1 MTKLQKLRLEM
12 ADAIKAANK
21 IKGDKRLDE
30 LSATEREQYDTLQAN
45 ALTLGHAIR
54 SEEEV
59 NPEEAGEHIEASQG
73 ETAEIRALVGRSN
86 LHGFIGPIAQ
96 GQPVEGAER
105 ELQQAQS
112 LDVNQI
118 PWEMLAGAAPRRIQ
132 GADTATEGPTSGL
145 PTNQNPIIARVFART
160 AAAWLGV
167 MFPSVPV
174 GQSSY
179 PVLTGGASGEVKEKG
194 GTKDAE
200 KATWSVKTVSPTRLT
215 ARYVYRIEDQYSL
228 AGLEEALR
236 MDLSSVLGEA
246 LDKVILTGDG
256 TAPNP
261 AGFFDAD
268 SGLTVPTEAT
278 TEADAA
284 AYLTAV
290 MKAVDGKHAMEPS
303 EVRLLVGKDTLTHM
317 GTKFIDGTSDTAL
330 EKVKNISGGI
340 RVSDHVPGMDSN
352 KKTQLTLCARGM
364 GYAVAP
370 MWRAP
375 SVIRDEVTK
384 AASGEVALTILQ
396 LFNFQLVR
404 ASGFGL
410 ASFRLEPAGG

>member
-30 LSATEREQYDTLQAN
+30 LTAEEREQYDNLQAN

-59 NPEEAGEHIEASQG
+59 NPEESGEHIEASQG

-86 LHGFIGPIAQ
+86 LGVIVGAIAQ

-105 ELQQAQS
+105 ELQQAQN

-118 PWEMLAGAAPRRIQ
+118 PWEMLAGSPRRIQ
-132 GADTATEGPTSGL
+132 AADVATEGPSSGL
-145 PTNQNPIIARVFART
+145 PTNQNPIIARVFSRT
-160 AAAWLGV
+160 AAAYLGV

-179 PVLTGGASGEVKEKG
+179 PVLTGGATGEVKAKG
-194 GTKDAE
+194 AGKDAQ

-228 AGLEEALR
+228 MGLEEALR
-236 MDLSSVLGEA
+236 MDLTDVLGEA
-246 LDKVILTGDG
+246 LDAAILTGDG
-256 TAPNP
+256 QAPNP
-261 AGFFDAD
+261 AGFFDSD
-268 SGLTVPTEAT
+268 SGLTIPAAASD
-278 TEADAA
+278 EADAA
-284 AYLTAV
+284 AYLAAV
-290 MKAVDGKHAMEPS
+290 MAEVDGKHAAEPS
-303 EVRLLVGKDTLTHM
+303 EVRQLVGPATLQHM
-317 GTKFIDGTSDTAL
+317 GNKFITGTSDTAL
-330 EKVKNISGGI
+330 EKVRNVSGGV
-340 RVSDHVPGMDSN
+340 RVSAHVPAVAS
-352 KKTQLTLCARGM
+352 KAQLSLFSRGM

-370 MWRAP
+370 TWRAP

-384 AASGEVALTILQ
+384 AESGEVALTILQ
-396 LFNFQLVR
+396 LFAFQVVR
-404 ASGFGL
+404 ASGYGVS
-410 ASFRLEPAGG
+410 SFKLEA